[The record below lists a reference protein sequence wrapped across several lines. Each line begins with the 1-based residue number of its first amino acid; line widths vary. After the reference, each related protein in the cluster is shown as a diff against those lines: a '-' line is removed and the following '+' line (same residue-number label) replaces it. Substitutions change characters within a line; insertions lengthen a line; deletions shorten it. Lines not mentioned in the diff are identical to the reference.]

1 VKLEMSCSS
10 ILSRQEAGIDD
21 IKIDRNMSQRQEVLN
36 CAFDLLM
43 SENASI
49 LGHLACF
56 ASGTGRNH
64 GASFSSSSPLR

>member
-10 ILSRQEAGIDD
+10 ILSRQEDGIDD
-21 IKIDRNMSQRQEVLN
+21 IKVDRNISQRQEVLN

-56 ASGTGRNH
+56 ASGNRAH
-64 GASFSSSSPLR
+64 P